1 MKNIRYKFGSLTFF
15 IYLCNINR
23 WKQKQWSSTLTHSS
37 RVQNLKKKMIGMEN
51 KGYELQQEF
60 YKQDSLLFDELIE
73 ANNKK
78 GGNNG
83 E

>member
-1 MKNIRYKFGSLTFF
+1 MKN
-15 IYLCNINR
+15 
-23 WKQKQWSSTLTHSS
+23 
-37 RVQNLKKKMIGMEN
+37 
-51 KGYELQQEF
+51 KGCELQQEF
-60 YKQDSLLFDELIE
+60 YRQDSILFNELIE

>member
-1 MKNIRYKFGSLTFF
+1 
-15 IYLCNINR
+15 
-23 WKQKQWSSTLTHSS
+23 
-37 RVQNLKKKMIGMEN
+37 MIGTEN
-51 KGYELQQEF
+51 KGYELQQQL

-83 E
+83 A

>member
-1 MKNIRYKFGSLTFF
+1 MKFNIFY
-15 IYLCNINR
+15 IYL
-23 WKQKQWSSTLTHSS
+23 QKKVKLII
-37 RVQNLKKKMIGMEN
+37 KKKMIGMEN

-60 YKQDSLLFDELIE
+60 YKEDSLLFDELIE
-73 ANNKK
+73 ADNKK

>member
-1 MKNIRYKFGSLTFF
+1 
-15 IYLCNINR
+15 
-23 WKQKQWSSTLTHSS
+23 
-37 RVQNLKKKMIGMEN
+37 MEN

-60 YKQDSLLFDELIE
+60 YKEDSILFDELIK
-73 ANNKK
+73 ANNASNKK

>member
-1 MKNIRYKFGSLTFF
+1 
-15 IYLCNINR
+15 
-23 WKQKQWSSTLTHSS
+23 
-37 RVQNLKKKMIGMEN
+37 MEN

-60 YKQDSLLFDELIE
+60 YREDSIIFEELIKANN

>member
-1 MKNIRYKFGSLTFF
+1 
-15 IYLCNINR
+15 
-23 WKQKQWSSTLTHSS
+23 
-37 RVQNLKKKMIGMEN
+37 MEN

-60 YKQDSLLFDELIE
+60 YREDSIYFEELIK
-73 ANNKK
+73 ANNMK

>member
-1 MKNIRYKFGSLTFF
+1 
-15 IYLCNINR
+15 
-23 WKQKQWSSTLTHSS
+23 
-37 RVQNLKKKMIGMEN
+37 MEN

-60 YKQDSLLFDELIE
+60 YREDSILFETLIE

-83 E
+83 